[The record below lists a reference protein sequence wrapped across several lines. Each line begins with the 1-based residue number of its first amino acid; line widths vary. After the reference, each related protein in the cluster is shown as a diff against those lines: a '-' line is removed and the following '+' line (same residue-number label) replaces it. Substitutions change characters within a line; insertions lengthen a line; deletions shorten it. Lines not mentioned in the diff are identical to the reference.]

1 MGVATAGGLTRM
13 PRLMRGEQGMAIKK
27 RYSKPLVTEVKL
39 KPEEAVLTAC
49 KKPNVRGMGHP
60 RSCTV
65 FHCHSTAS

>member
-1 MGVATAGGLTRM
+1 
-13 PRLMRGEQGMAIKK
+13 MAIKK